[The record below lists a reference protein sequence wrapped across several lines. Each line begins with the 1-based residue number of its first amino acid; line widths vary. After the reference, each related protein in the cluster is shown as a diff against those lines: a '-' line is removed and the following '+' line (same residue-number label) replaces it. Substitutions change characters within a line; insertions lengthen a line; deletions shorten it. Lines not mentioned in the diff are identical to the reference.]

1 MSRDD
6 SMGFSGIV
14 RPHRP
19 LGAALLAANRGCYT
33 RPTRQGRLDEE
44 KNRVVARPVLAG
56 NPHGHRQLTLRLIYN
71 ETMNDQSQLVTDLPQ
86 RLATIV
92 GAKGVVTDAAEM
104 APYLADWRDL
114 YKGSAIAVVRPAN
127 TAEVA
132 AVVKLCAETRTP
144 VVPQG
149 GNTGMC
155 GAATPDTA
163 GNAVVMSL
171 GRMNRIIEVNA
182 LNNTMT
188 VEAGCILA
196 NIQQAAA
203 DVDRLFPLSLG
214 AEGSCVIGGNI
225 STNAG
230 GINVLR
236 YGNTRDLVLG
246 IEAVL
251 PDGSVWN
258 GLKGLRKDNTGYD
271 LKHLFIGAEGTLGII
286 TQAVLKLFPR
296 PHANVT
302 AFAGIADPAR
312 AVELLALLR
321 EHCGEGISA
330 FELISRNVLEL
341 VVRRIPGTRDPL
353 PAPYPWYVLTELTDA
368 QDDGALRSTVEQ
380 ALADGIERG
389 FATDAVIAE
398 NEAQGKALWRMRES
412 IPDAAKAEGLVYR
425 HDIAV
430 AVSQIPEF
438 ITTASAALEKEF
450 PGVRIICFGHLGDGN
465 LHFNAFVPG
474 RERSDTVARTMTDVN
489 RLVHDIVQQFGGS
502 ISAEHGIGQS
512 KRDEL
517 AHYKSAT
524 ELDLM
529 RIVKK
534 ALDPHNLM
542 NPGKVL

>member
-1 MSRDD
+1 MKSRQET
-6 SMGFSGIV
+6 
-14 RPHRP
+14 
-19 LGAALLAANRGCYT
+19 AA
-33 RPTRQGRLDEE
+33 
-44 KNRVVARPVLAG
+44 
-56 NPHGHRQLTLRLIYN
+56 
-71 ETMNDQSQLVTDLPQ
+71 TDLPAQ
-86 RLATIV
+86 LAAIV
-92 GAKGVVTDAAEM
+92 GARGLVTAADEM

-114 YKGSAIAVVRPAN
+114 YKGDAIAVVRPAT

-132 AVVKLCAETRTP
+132 AVVRLCAETRTP
-144 VVPQG
+144 IVPQG

-163 GNAVVMSL
+163 GNAIVLCLS
-171 GRMNRIIEVNA
+171 RMNRIVEVNA

-196 NIQQAAA
+196 NVQQAAA

-214 AEGSCVIGGNI
+214 GEGSCVIGGNI

-246 IEAVL
+246 LEAVL
-251 PDGSVWN
+251 PDGRVWN
-258 GLKGLRKDNTGYD
+258 GLRGLRKDNTGYD
-271 LKHLFIGAEGTLGII
+271 LKHLFIGAEGTLGIV

-296 PHANVT
+296 PHGNVT
-302 AFAGIADPAR
+302 AFAGITHPAQ
-312 AVELLALLR
+312 AVELLAVLR
-321 EHCGEGISA
+321 EHCGDGISA
-330 FELISRNVLEL
+330 FELISRECLEM

-353 PAPYPWYVLTELTDA
+353 SSPHPWYVLTELTSA
-368 QDDGALRSTVEQ
+368 RDDGSLRATVEQ
-380 ALADGIERG
+380 ALAAGIERTLVNDV
-389 FATDAVIAE
+389 ALAE
-398 NEAQGKALWRMRES
+398 TAAQGKALWRMRES

-438 ITTASAALEKEF
+438 IATGSRALEAAF

-474 RERSDTVARTMTDVN
+474 RSRSDTAARTMSDVN
-489 RLVHDIVQQFGGS
+489 RLVHDIVQKFGGS

-512 KRDEL
+512 KRAEL
-517 AHYKSAT
+517 AHYKSAN

-529 RIVKK
+529 RSVKH
-534 ALDPHNLM
+534 ALDPYNLM

>member
-1 MSRDD
+1 M
-6 SMGFSGIV
+6 
-14 RPHRP
+14 
-19 LGAALLAANRGCYT
+19 N
-33 RPTRQGRLDEE
+33 
-44 KNRVVARPVLAG
+44 ARPQVAG
-56 NPHGHRQLTLRLIYN
+56 
-71 ETMNDQSQLVTDLPQ
+71 ELPQ
-86 RLATIV
+86 RLAEIV
-92 GAKGVVTDAAEM
+92 GERGIITTAADM

-114 YKGSAIAVVRPAN
+114 YKGSALAVVRPAS

-132 AVVKLCAETRTP
+132 AVVRLCGETRTP
-144 VVPQG
+144 IVPQG

-163 GNAVVMSL
+163 GTAVVVAL
-171 GRMNRIIEVNA
+171 GRMNKIIDVNP

-214 AEGSCVIGGNI
+214 GEGSCVIGGNI

-246 IEAVL
+246 LEAVL
-251 PDGSVWN
+251 PDGRVWN
-258 GLKGLRKDNTGYD
+258 GLRGLRKDNTGYD

-296 PHANVT
+296 PHGNVT
-302 AFAGIADPAR
+302 AFAGIDNPAH

-321 EHCGEGISA
+321 AQCGDGISA
-330 FELISRNVLEL
+330 FELISRNCLEM
-341 VVRRIPGTRDPL
+341 VVRRIPGARDPL
-353 PAPYPWYVLTELTDA
+353 ASAYPWYVLTELTAA
-368 QDDGALRSTVEQ
+368 QDDDKLRATVEQ
-380 ALADGIERG
+380 ALTAGIERG
-389 FATDAVIAE
+389 LVQDVAIAE
-398 NEAQGKALWRMRES
+398 NAAQGKALWRMRES
-412 IPDAAKAEGLVYR
+412 IPDAAKVEGLVYR

-430 AVSQIPEF
+430 AVSRIPEF
-438 ITTASAALEKEF
+438 IATASAALEAAY

-474 RERSDTVARTMTDVN
+474 RERSDEVARRMTDVN
-489 RLVHDIVQQFGGS
+489 RLVHDIVQTFGGS

-534 ALDPHNLM
+534 ALDPNNLM

>member
-1 MSRDD
+1 MNARN
-6 SMGFSGIV
+6 
-14 RPHRP
+14 P
-19 LGAALLAANRGCYT
+19 AAGNLTARLAA
-33 RPTRQGRLDEE
+33 
-44 KNRVVARPVLAG
+44 
-56 NPHGHRQLTLRLIYN
+56 
-71 ETMNDQSQLVTDLPQ
+71 
-86 RLATIV
+86 IV
-92 GAKGVVTDAAEM
+92 GERGLITDAADM
-104 APYLADWRDL
+104 APYLADWREL
-114 YKGSAIAVVRPAN
+114 YKGNALAVVRPAS

-144 VVPQG
+144 IVPQG

-155 GAATPDTA
+155 GAATPDSS
-163 GNAVVMSL
+163 GNAIVIAL
-171 GRMNRIIEVNA
+171 GRMNKIIDVNP

-203 DVDRLFPLSLG
+203 EVDRLFPLSLG
-214 AEGSCVIGGNI
+214 GEGSAVIGGNI

-246 IEAVL
+246 LEAVL
-251 PDGSVWN
+251 PDGRVWN
-258 GLKGLRKDNTGYD
+258 GLRGLRKDNTGYD

-296 PHANVT
+296 PHGNVT
-302 AFAGIADPAR
+302 AFAGLADPAQ

-321 EHCGEGISA
+321 AQFGDNISA
-330 FELISRNVLEL
+330 FELISRNCLEM

-353 PAPYPWYVLTELTDA
+353 AAAHSWYVLTELTDA
-368 QDDGALRSTVEQ
+368 RDDTALRANVEQ
-380 ALADGIERG
+380 ALSAAIERG
-389 FATDAVIAE
+389 LITDVAIAE
-398 NEAQGKALWRMRES
+398 NAAQGKALWRMRES
-412 IPDAAKAEGLVYR
+412 IPDAAKVEGLVYR

-430 AVSQIPEF
+430 AVSHIPRF
-438 ITTASAALEKEF
+438 IETASAALEATY

-474 RERSDTVARTMTDVN
+474 RERSDEVARRMTDVN
-489 RLVHDIVQQFGGS
+489 RLVHDIVQTFGGS

-512 KRDEL
+512 KRGEL
-517 AHYKSAT
+517 AHYKSAN

-529 RIVKK
+529 RMVKK
-534 ALDPHNLM
+534 ALDPDNLM

>member
-1 MSRDD
+1 MTA
-6 SMGFSGIV
+6 
-14 RPHRP
+14 RPRV
-19 LGAALLAANRGCYT
+19 AADLREHLAA
-33 RPTRQGRLDEE
+33 
-44 KNRVVARPVLAG
+44 V
-56 NPHGHRQLTLRLIYN
+56 
-71 ETMNDQSQLVTDLPQ
+71 
-86 RLATIV
+86 V
-92 GAKGVVTDAAEM
+92 GARGIITDAADM

-114 YKGSAIAVVRPAN
+114 YKGNAVAVVRPAN

-132 AVVKLCAETRTP
+132 EVVRLCTDTGTP
-144 VVPQG
+144 MVPQG

-163 GNAVVMSL
+163 GGSVVIAL
-171 GRMNRIIEVNA
+171 TRMNKIIDVNS

-214 AEGSCVIGGNI
+214 GEGSCVIGGNI

-246 IEAVL
+246 LEAVL
-251 PDGSVWN
+251 PDGRIWN
-258 GLKGLRKDNTGYD
+258 GLRGLRKDNTGYD
-271 LKHLFIGAEGTLGII
+271 LKHLFIGAEGTLGIV

-296 PHANVT
+296 PHGNVT
-302 AFAGIADPAR
+302 AFAGIAQPAQ

-321 EHCGEGISA
+321 EHCGDGINA
-330 FELISRNVLEL
+330 FELISRNCLEL

-353 PAPYPWYVLTELTDA
+353 PAAYPWYVLTELTA
-368 QDDGALRSTVEQ
+368 ARDDGTLRATVEQ
-380 ALADGIERG
+380 ALAAGIERG
-389 FATDAVIAE
+389 LAADVVIAE
-398 NEAQGKALWRMRES
+398 NAAQGKALWRMRES
-412 IPDAAKAEGLVYR
+412 IPDAAKVEGLVYR

-430 AVSQIPEF
+430 TVSRIPEF
-438 ITTASAALEKEF
+438 IATASAALEAAY

-474 RERSDTVARTMTDVN
+474 RERSDTAARTMTDVN

-512 KRDEL
+512 KRGEL

-529 RIVKK
+529 RIVKN

>member
-1 MSRDD
+1 MNAR
-6 SMGFSGIV
+6 I
-14 RPHRP
+14 P
-19 LGAALLAANRGCYT
+19 
-33 RPTRQGRLDEE
+33 
-44 KNRVVARPVLAG
+44 VAG
-56 NPHGHRQLTLRLIYN
+56 
-71 ETMNDQSQLVTDLPQ
+71 DLPQ
-86 RLATIV
+86 RLAAIV
-92 GAKGVVTDAAEM
+92 GERGIITAASDM

-132 AVVKLCAETRTP
+132 AVVKLCAETVTP
-144 VVPQG
+144 IVPQG

-155 GAATPDTA
+155 GAATPDAT
-163 GNAVVMSL
+163 GKAVVIAL

-214 AEGSCVIGGNI
+214 GEGSAVIGGNI

-246 IEAVL
+246 LEAVL
-251 PDGSVWN
+251 PDGRVWN
-258 GLKGLRKDNTGYD
+258 GLRGLRKDNTGYD
-271 LKHLFIGAEGTLGII
+271 LKHLFIGAEGTLGIV

-296 PHANVT
+296 PHGNVT
-302 AFAGIADPAR
+302 AFAGISDPGQ

-321 EHCGEGISA
+321 ARCGDGISA
-330 FELISRNVLEL
+330 FELISRNCLEM

-353 PAPYPWYVLTELTDA
+353 ATPFSWYVLTELTAA
-368 QDDGALRSTVEQ
+368 QDDGKLRATVEQ
-380 ALADGIERG
+380 ALTAGIERG
-389 FATDAVIAE
+389 LVQDVVIAE
-398 NEAQGKALWRMRES
+398 NAAQGKALWRMRES
-412 IPDAAKAEGLVYR
+412 IPDAAKVEGLVYR

-430 AVSQIPEF
+430 AVSQIPQF
-438 ITTASAALEKEF
+438 IATASAALERAY

-474 RERSDTVARTMTDVN
+474 RERSDEVARRMTDVN
-489 RLVHDIVQQFGGS
+489 RLVHDIVQDFGGS

-512 KRDEL
+512 KRGEL

-534 ALDPHNLM
+534 ALDPQNLM

>member
-1 MSRDD
+1 M
-6 SMGFSGIV
+6 
-14 RPHRP
+14 
-19 LGAALLAANRGCYT
+19 
-33 RPTRQGRLDEE
+33 
-44 KNRVVARPVLAG
+44 
-56 NPHGHRQLTLRLIYN
+56 
-71 ETMNDQSQLVTDLPQ
+71 
-86 RLATIV
+86 
-92 GAKGVVTDAAEM
+92 
-104 APYLADWRDL
+104 
-114 YKGSAIAVVRPAN
+114 
-127 TAEVA
+127 
-132 AVVKLCAETRTP
+132 
-144 VVPQG
+144 
-149 GNTGMC
+149 
-155 GAATPDTA
+155 
-163 GNAVVMSL
+163 
-171 GRMNRIIEVNA
+171 
-182 LNNTMT
+182 
-188 VEAGCILA
+188 
-196 NIQQAAA
+196 
-203 DVDRLFPLSLG
+203 
-214 AEGSCVIGGNI
+214 
-225 STNAG
+225 
-230 GINVLR
+230 
-236 YGNTRDLVLG
+236 
-246 IEAVL
+246 L

-330 FELISRNVLEL
+330 FELISRNVLEM

-353 PAPYPWYVLTELTDA
+353 PAPYPWYILTELTDA

-389 FATDAVIAE
+389 FAIDAVIAE

-412 IPDAAKAEGLVYR
+412 IPDAAKVEGLVYR

>member
-1 MSRDD
+1 MN
-6 SMGFSGIV
+6 
-14 RPHRP
+14 
-19 LGAALLAANRGCYT
+19 A
-33 RPTRQGRLDEE
+33 RL
-44 KNRVVARPVLAG
+44 
-56 NPHGHRQLTLRLIYN
+56 
-71 ETMNDQSQLVTDLPQ
+71 ETASDLQQ
-86 RLATIV
+86 RLAAIV
-92 GAKGVVTDAAEM
+92 GARGIVSAAADM
-104 APYLADWRDL
+104 APYLSDWRAL
-114 YKGSAIAVVRPAN
+114 YQGRALAVVRPAS

-132 AVVKLCAETRTP
+132 AVVRLCAETHTP
-144 VVPQG
+144 IVPQG

-155 GAATPDTA
+155 GAATPDA
-163 GNAVVMSL
+163 SGNAVVIAM

-182 LNNTMT
+182 LNNTLT
-188 VEAGCILA
+188 AEAGCILA

-214 AEGSCVIGGNI
+214 GEGSCLIGGNL

-246 IEAVL
+246 LEAVL
-251 PDGSVWN
+251 PDGRVWS
-258 GLKGLRKDNTGYD
+258 GLRGLRKDNTGYD

-296 PHANVT
+296 PHGNVT
-302 AFAGIADPAR
+302 AFAGITDPAQ

-321 EHCGEGISA
+321 EHCGDGISA
-330 FELISRNVLEL
+330 FELISRNCLEM

-353 PAPYPWYVLTELTDA
+353 SAPYSWYVLTELTSA
-368 QDDGALRSTVEQ
+368 RDDGALRETVEQ
-380 ALADGIERG
+380 ALAAGIERG
-389 FATDAVIAE
+389 LVNDAVIAE
-398 NEAQGKALWRMRES
+398 NAAQGKALWRMRES
-412 IPDAAKAEGLVYR
+412 IPDAAKDDGLVYR

-430 AVSQIPEF
+430 AVSRIPEF
-438 ITTASAALEKEF
+438 IATASAALEAGF

-512 KRDEL
+512 KRGEL
-517 AHYKSAT
+517 AHYKNAT

-529 RIVKK
+529 RMVKT
-534 ALDPHNLM
+534 ALDPNNLM

>member
-1 MSRDD
+1 
-6 SMGFSGIV
+6 V
-14 RPHRP
+14 
-19 LGAALLAANRGCYT
+19 N
-33 RPTRQGRLDEE
+33 
-44 KNRVVARPVLAG
+44 ARPQIAG
-56 NPHGHRQLTLRLIYN
+56 
-71 ETMNDQSQLVTDLPQ
+71 DLPQ
-86 RLATIV
+86 RLAAIV
-92 GAKGVVTDAAEM
+92 GERGIITAAADK

-114 YKGSAIAVVRPAN
+114 YKGSAIAVVRPAS

-132 AVVKLCAETRTP
+132 AVVRLCAETRTP

-155 GAATPDTA
+155 GAATPDAA
-163 GNAVVMSL
+163 GNAVVIAL
-171 GRMNRIIEVNA
+171 TRMNKIVEVNA

-214 AEGSCVIGGNI
+214 GEGSCVIGGNI

-246 IEAVL
+246 LEAVL
-251 PDGSVWN
+251 PDGRVWN
-258 GLKGLRKDNTGYD
+258 GLRGLRKDNTGYD
-271 LKHLFIGAEGTLGII
+271 LKHLFIGAEGTLGVI

-296 PHANVT
+296 PHGNVT
-302 AFAGIADPAR
+302 AFAGITDPAH

-321 EHCGEGISA
+321 AQCGDGISA
-330 FELISRNVLEL
+330 FEIISRNCLEM

-368 QDDGALRSTVEQ
+368 QDGNALRATVEQ
-380 ALADGIERG
+380 ALAAGIERG
-389 FATDAVIAE
+389 LVMDVAIAE
-398 NEAQGKALWRMRES
+398 NAAQGKALWRMRES
-412 IPDAAKAEGLVYR
+412 IPDAAKVEGLVYR

-430 AVSQIPEF
+430 AVSRIPEF
-438 ITTASAALEKEF
+438 IATASAALEAGF

-489 RLVHDIVQQFGGS
+489 RLVHDIVQTFGGS
-502 ISAEHGIGQS
+502 ISAEHGIGQA
-512 KRDEL
+512 KRGEL

-534 ALDPHNLM
+534 ALDPHDLM